1 MNLIRIF
8 GFILV
13 AEAFLPPQQLQLRRH
28 HFPLAATT
36 GATPLDENFPNDD
49 LFQTTTN
56 NNDDDNDASTSKE
69 GSSLAATSFSVMKA
83 MLGTGLLSLPSGLA
97 AISNYPS
104 ILWPGC
110 AFFSVIAALS
120 AYTFSLYGRLTDA
133 YFPNASNLGELWQA
147 VYKSDNKST
156 MIPFS
161 NFIYCFGCA
170 LAYILVIGDSV
181 TSLIGGGAQWWAS
194 RTASILAMAGGIL
207 WPLCNLQSLASLA
220 PLSLLGVAGT
230 AFTTAFLAWRC
241 PPINPAS
248 PYTGL
253 FCTYNRVASPAPLLL
268 LAMSCVALMAHFSA
282 PEFYHSMTRRNTN
295 VEKTVAK
302 DDSVLKKFN
311 LMTGLSFSAVTL
323 FSMAAM
329 AFGFLTFGANSQGI
343 ILNNYPAT
351 DLGAK
356 VSKSLIV
363 TSVVG
368 GFPFVF
374 GACRSAALQ
383 LWGKGRDGEKKTVT
397 ALLLS
402 ILTGIALLIKDAGFV
417 ISFNG
422 ALTGT
427 AIIYIFPALLYLK
440 HTSKDVTGKRNLE
453 RYFCKFLVGLGTVC
467 SVMGAVTSVLHSYFP
482 RVLGI

>member
-1 MNLIRIF
+1 MNLK
-8 GFILV
+8 ILGLLLV
-13 AEAFLPPQQLQLRRH
+13 TEAFMPPQQLQLRRH
-28 HFPLAATT
+28 QLRLPV
-36 GATPLDENFPNDD
+36 ATPADENFPGDPLD
-49 LFQTTTN
+49 LN
-56 NNDDDNDASTSKE
+56 SKIPVSKE
-69 GSSLAATSFSVMKA
+69 TKASSVMSTSFSVMKA

-104 ILWPGC
+104 ILWAGC
-110 AFFSVIAALS
+110 GFFTVIAALS
-120 AYTFSLYGRLTDA
+120 AYTFSLYGRLTHA
-133 YFPNASNLGELWQA
+133 YFPNASNLGDLWQA
-147 VYKSDNKST
+147 VYKSDKKPT
-156 MIPFS
+156 LIPLS
-161 NFIYCFGCA
+161 NFVYCFGCA
-170 LAYILVIGDSV
+170 LAYLLVIGDSV
-181 TSLIGGGAQWWAS
+181 SSLLGGGATGWSS
-194 RTASILAMAGGIL
+194 RPASILAMTGGVL
-207 WPLCNLQSLASLA
+207 WPLCSLKSLASLA

-241 PPINPAS
+241 PAVNPGS
-248 PYTGL
+248 PYAGL

-268 LAMSCVALMAHFSA
+268 IAMSCVALMAHFSA
-282 PEFYHSMTRRNTN
+282 PEFYHAMSGRNAN
-295 VEKTVAK
+295 GEDS

-311 LMTGLSFSAVTL
+311 LMTGLSYSAVTL
-323 FSMAAM
+323 ISMAAM
-329 AFGFLTFGANSQGI
+329 AFGFLTFGGNSQGI

-351 DLGAK
+351 DFGAK

-374 GACRSAALQ
+374 DACRSAALQ
-383 LWGKGRDGEKKTVT
+383 LWGKGQEGEKKKIT

-402 ILTGIALLIKDAGFV
+402 VLTGIGLLIKDAGFV

-440 HTSKDVTGKRNLE
+440 HTSENHLTGTTKTSLE
-453 RYFCKFLVGLGTVC
+453 RYFCKFLIGLGAAC
-467 SVMGAVTSVLHSYFP
+467 SVLGAVTSVLHSYFP